1 MIGNTVFPADD
12 PDNSLL
18 NDPAVLHQARSY
30 EKWQIENQTILK
42 TPSHAVVVEETNS
55 GDMTHAGLEEV
66 LKDEPLSQ
74 QPNVFTRDLPRVSL
88 QTKGTILKFTI
99 RKVPHP
105 PQPLECD
112 NPDSPS
118 EVTNSSWVSE
128 DDSITDDQI
137 LFTRSGTESDVA
149 GLFCSKTPQIVRD
162 GQCLRS
168 FAGPPRYRDE
178 KGLLQQNLR
187 KEGKLPLNQK
197 ERKKSGHSQRRE
209 VGKGLGS
216 VVSDLAQQSPQTQLP
231 PPTIPPTK
239 SKAKK
244 KGRKLLPPYQELQ

>member
-1 MIGNTVFPADD
+1 MIGNTVFPDDD

-18 NDPAVLHQARSY
+18 NDPAILHQARSY
-30 EKWQIENQTILK
+30 QKWQIDNQTTLK
-42 TPSHAVVVEETNS
+42 THSHAVVVEETNS
-55 GDMTHAGLEEV
+55 GDMTQAGLEEV

-74 QPNVFTRDLPRVSL
+74 QPKVFNRDLPRVSL
-88 QTKGTILKFTI
+88 QTKGTILKFTL
-99 RKVPHP
+99 RKVTHP
-105 PQPLECD
+105 SQPLECD

-128 DDSITDDQI
+128 DDSITDDQT
-137 LFTRSGTESDVA
+137 LFTRSGAESGVA
-149 GLFCSKTPQIVRD
+149 GVFSSRTPQIVRD

-178 KGLLQQNLR
+178 KGLLQHNLR
-187 KEGKLPLNQK
+187 KEGKLPLKQK
-197 ERKKSGHSQRRE
+197 ERKKSGHTQGRE

-244 KGRKLLPPYQELQ
+244 KGRKLLPPYQQLQ